1 MSLRREERE
10 EGGAVIELEYGCV
23 EEEEEEERDQR
34 TKVSDDLL
42 KAKLIM
48 FVCRKG

>member
-1 MSLRREERE
+1 MSLRREEGE
-10 EGGAVIELEYGCV
+10 EGGAFIEYGCV
-23 EEEEEEERDQR
+23 EEEEEERGQG

-42 KAKLIM
+42 KAELIM